1 MEFLLIAVAILLTGV
16 VAGFFSGMLGVG
28 GTFILTPV
36 TYWIFTEVLHID
48 PTIAIR
54 VSFAT
59 SLAVVLMTTIAGAWG
74 HRCKKCILIRA
85 GTITGCAG
93 LCGGLLGGSIATRIH
108 GDTLALLFAGLL
120 LIVSVSMVRK
130 RQETEVGGLT
140 QCSVGLFVLI
150 GLFAGFCSG
159 LLGIGGGL
167 IIVPA
172 FVILCRF
179 PTHNA
184 VGTSAIFM
192 LITAM
197 GSLAP
202 YILNGPDAAVSL
214 PFPHL
219 GYIDLREWF
228 LFIITTIPLSLVG
241 VWAAHRMNAQ
251 YLRWI
256 LAALLFYS
264 GVRMLW
270 GVI

>member
-1 MEFLLIAVAILLTGV
+1 MEFLLIAIVILLTGV

-36 TYWIFTEVLHID
+36 TYWIYTEMLHID

-59 SLAVVLMTTIAGAWG
+59 SLSVVLMTTLAGAWG
-74 HRCKKCILIRA
+74 HRCKKCILFRA
-85 GTITGCAG
+85 GIITGCAG
-93 LCGGLLGGSIATRIH
+93 LFGGLLGGSIATRIH
-108 GDTLALLFAGLL
+108 GDALTFLFAGLL

-130 RQETEVGGLT
+130 RPNIEVDVLT

-192 LITAM
+192 LITVT
-197 GSLAP
+197 GSLVP
-202 YILNGPDAAVSL
+202 YVLNGPTADVSL
-214 PFPHL
+214 PFFHM
-219 GYIDLREWF
+219 GYIDLREWL
-228 LFIITTIPLSLVG
+228 LFIVTTIPMSLAG
-241 VWAAHRMNAQ
+241 VWAAHRMNPQ

-256 LAALLFYS
+256 LAVLLFYS
-264 GVRMLW
+264 GIRMLW
-270 GVI
+270 GII

>member
-36 TYWIFTEVLHID
+36 SYWIFTDMLHIE

-59 SLAVVLMTTIAGAWG
+59 SLAVVLVTTISGAWG
-74 HRCKKCILIRA
+74 HRCKKCVLLRA
-85 GTITGCAG
+85 GIITGCAG

-108 GDTLALLFAGLL
+108 GDTLAFLFAGLL
-120 LIVSVSMVRK
+120 LVVSVSMVRK
-130 RQETEVGGLT
+130 RYEYEMGDIT
-140 QCSVGLFVLI
+140 QCSVVFLVLI

-172 FVILCRF
+172 FVIFCRF

-184 VGTSAIFM
+184 VGTSAVFM
-192 LITAM
+192 LITVM
-197 GSLAP
+197 GSLVP
-202 YILNGPDAAVSL
+202 YILNGPGAAVSL
-214 PFPHL
+214 PFLHL

-228 LFIITTIPLSLVG
+228 LFIITTIPMSLVG

-264 GVRMLW
+264 GIRMLS
-270 GVI
+270 GIF